1 MQAQDYY
8 GALWAV
14 GLRTEGSVEAG
25 VEAALS
31 RRDIVRSWP
40 LRGTLHFVAAED
52 LRWMLE
58 LLGSR
63 VLRRNEARL
72 KREFDLDAPVFRRSR
87 TVLKKALRDGA
98 QLTREGLYA
107 VLEKAGIPT
116 AKSRGLH
123 VIFQL
128 AHEGFLCFGAREGKQ
143 QTFVLLDEWVASSK
157 KLRGD
162 EALHELATRYF
173 QSHAPATAADFAWW
187 SGLPITEARRARE
200 MVSIDERDEGEPR
213 SRAYA
218 LPAFDEYLVAYKD
231 RSAVIEPRDV
241 RKVNDGGGM
250 LRPVIVVDGRVA
262 GTWKKQRGK
271 VELSLFRRVTREDRA
286 AINDAVSHYKA
297 FLGDR

>member
-14 GLRTEGSVEAG
+14 GLRIARAVESD
-25 VEAALS
+25 VEAALA
-31 RRDIVRSWP
+31 RREIVRSWP
-40 LRGTLHFVAAED
+40 LRGTLHFVASED

-58 LLGSR
+58 LIAPR
-63 VLRRNEARL
+63 VLRRSEGRMR
-72 KREFDLDAPVFRRSR
+72 REFDLDAPVFRRSR
-87 TVLKKALRDGA
+87 TALTRALRDGG

-123 VIFQL
+123 VIFRL
-128 AHEGFLCFGAREGKQ
+128 AHEGFLCFGARDGKK
-143 QTFVLLDEWVASSK
+143 QTFALLDDWVGSSR

-162 EALHELATRYF
+162 EALHELALRYF

-187 SGLPITEARRARE
+187 SGLPVTEARRARE
-200 MVSIDERDEGEPR
+200 MVSVEERDGEPLY
-213 SRAYA
+213 RAYA

-231 RSAVIEPRDV
+231 RSAAIGPRDL

-250 LRPVIVVDGRVA
+250 LRPVIVVGGRVA
-262 GTWKKQRGK
+262 GTWRKQRAE
-271 VELSLFRRVTREDRA
+271 VELSLFRRVTREDRE
-286 AINDAVSHYKA
+286 AIKSAVARYKA
-297 FLGDR
+297 FLGM

>member
-8 GALWAV
+8 GGLWAV
-14 GLRTEGSVEAG
+14 GLRAAGTVEAG
-25 VEAALS
+25 VEAALA
-31 RRDIVRSWP
+31 RREIVRSWP

-58 LLGSR
+58 LLAPR
-63 VLRRNEARL
+63 VLRRNEGRL
-72 KREFDLDAPVFRRSR
+72 KREFELDAPVFRRSR
-87 TVLKKALRDGA
+87 SALAKALRDGRP
-98 QLTREGLYA
+98 LTRQGLYG

-143 QTFVLLDEWVASSK
+143 HTFVRLDEWIASSK
-157 KLRGD
+157 ELRGD
-162 EALHELATRYF
+162 EALHELAKRYF

-200 MVSIDERDEGEPR
+200 MVRIVEREDGEPHD
-213 SRAYA
+213 RAYA

-231 RSAVIEPRDV
+231 RSAVIEPRDL

-250 LRPVIVVDGRVA
+250 LRPVIVVDGHVA
-262 GTWKKQRGK
+262 GTWKKQRGE
-271 VELSLFRRVTREDRA
+271 VELRLFRRVSREDRA
-286 AINDAVSHYKA
+286 AIKVAVSRYKA
-297 FLGDR
+297 FLA